1 MQGVELQQQAA
12 KPREIHSVTGF
23 ILQDWQKGLLL
34 VLLLGAL
41 YLRLWARK
49 RQADQICS
57 HCGQRNPRHQTNCL
71 KCSAPLF
78 RN

>member
-1 MQGVELQQQAA
+1 MAQALELAQQPVKPPASITGMVLQA
-12 KPREIHSVTGF
+12 
-23 ILQDWQKGLLL
+23 WQKGFLL

-41 YLRLWARK
+41 YLRLWLRK
-49 RQADQICS
+49 RKQDLICA

-78 RN
+78 RDS

>member
-1 MQGVELQQQAA
+1 MQGVELTQQP
-12 KPREIHSVTGF
+12 KPVHSITGF
-23 ILQDWQKGLLL
+23 VLEDWQKGLLL

-41 YLRLWARK
+41 YLRLWTRK
-49 RQADQICS
+49 RKADQICD

-78 RN
+78 R